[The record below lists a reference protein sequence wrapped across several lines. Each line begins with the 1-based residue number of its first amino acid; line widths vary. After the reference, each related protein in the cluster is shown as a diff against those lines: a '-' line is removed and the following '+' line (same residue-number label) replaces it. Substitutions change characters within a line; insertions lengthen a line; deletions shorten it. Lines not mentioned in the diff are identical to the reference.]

1 MTDQVCCREHLAVY
15 NLLQFLIEPPDGKTY
30 HVVVIA
36 FDFLYMDGEIPLYA
50 VSSGFVEGIAG
61 FYVNVQVVLVDG
73 IKGHVRLFVKC
84 ADGDLSMLSYDD
96 VRVKRVDKQR
106 HNPPYSTLKIS
117 HNRFKAACFVYLGNS
132 QAVCSLTITLISD
145 FAHSVP
151 CPFCKRRA
159 S

>member
-1 MTDQVCCREHLAVY
+1 MAVMAELVKY
-15 NLLQFLIEPPDGKTY
+15 ILPIFFLLCYTY
-30 HVVVIA
+30 
-36 FDFLYMDGEIPLYA
+36 Y
-50 VSSGFVEGIAG
+50 
-61 FYVNVQVVLVDG
+61 Q
-73 IKGHVRLFVKC
+73 
-84 ADGDLSMLSYDD
+84 D

>member
-73 IKGHVRLFVKC
+73 IKGHVRLLVKC
-84 ADGDLSMLSYDD
+84 ADGDLSMLSYDKRD
-96 VRVKRVDKQR
+96 SGIYLMGPVREQGEHVVSFGFVRRLSKNLTAVDDDRVRADDGEIAVL
-106 HNPPYSTLKIS
+106 S
-117 HNRFKAACFVYLGNS
+117 AA
-132 QAVCSLTITLISD
+132 
-145 FAHSVP
+145 
-151 CPFCKRRA
+151 
-159 S
+159 